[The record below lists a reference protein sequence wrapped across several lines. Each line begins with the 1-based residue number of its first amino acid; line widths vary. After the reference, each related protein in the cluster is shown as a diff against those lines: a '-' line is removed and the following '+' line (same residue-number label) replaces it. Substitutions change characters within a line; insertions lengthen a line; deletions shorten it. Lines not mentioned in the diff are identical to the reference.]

1 LIHPVILPVEAW
13 MDLRRYQPLRAAGAT
28 WREIADEVGL
38 DWRTVKKY
46 LSPDAP
52 AGPPTAPS
60 RRGCVTRKVDAVA
73 PVIDAWLATDPR
85 LKASVIHE
93 RLVAEHGFTGH
104 YQRVK
109 LYVAKARQRLA
120 CESDTDERLSGLHRR
135 FEVIAG
141 AQAQVDWGD
150 EGSILLES
158 GIAKV
163 YSFHMTLSYSR
174 DPFCCFVTSQDLG
187 TFFDCHRRAFAHF
200 GGVPGA
206 IVYDRTKTVVKRH
219 VAPRE
224 AVPLHPEA
232 AAFAAH
238 YGFVIDV
245 LAAYRPTGKGRVE
258 RQVAIV
264 RDHVLA
270 GRTFTS
276 LAELDAAF
284 AEWVPIRRGQVHRTH
299 GELIGTRAAAD
310 HAALRPLPE
319 LPYLVCEKYLRRVG
333 RDCLISFEG
342 SHYSIPARAA
352 DGRAARAG
360 QRVEVRVAADL
371 VTLHRLA
378 VDGDPILL
386 AAHPRA
392 AHRGS
397 LVVDPAHWEG
407 LPDGHTRAVTLDPV
421 TLTSAAPPAAP
432 LPSAGTEP
440 NPLATLLTSR
450 PVAATPVAHRPL
462 LDYDTAAGLT
472 PPATTAIPG
481 AAIPGAAIPGAAIPG
496 AAIPGPTMA
505 GARS

>member
-1 LIHPVILPVEAW
+1 VILPVEAW

-46 LSPDAP
+46 LSTEAP

-60 RRGCVTRKVDAVA
+60 RKGTVARKVDVVA
-73 PVIDAWLATDPR
+73 PVIDVWLAADPR

-109 LYVAKARQRLA
+109 LYVAEARQRLA
-120 CESDTDERLSGLHRR
+120 RDTDDGLSRLHRR
-135 FEVIAG
+135 FEVVAG

-150 EGSILLES
+150 EGAILLEQ
-158 GIAKV
+158 GVAKV

-174 DPFCCFVTSQDLG
+174 DPFCCFTTSQDLG

-200 GGVPGA
+200 GGVPA
-206 IVYDRTKTVVKRH
+206 SIVYDRTKTVVRRH

-232 AAFAAH
+232 AAFAQH

-264 RDHVLA
+264 RDHVLT
-270 GRTFTS
+270 GRTFDS

-284 AEWVPIRRGQVHRTH
+284 VEWVPIRRSQVHRTH
-299 GELIGTRAAAD
+299 GELIAARAAVD
-310 HAALRPLPE
+310 HAALRPLPA

-333 RDCLISFEG
+333 RDCLVSFDG
-342 SHYSIPARAA
+342 SHYSIPARAT
-352 DGRAARAG
+352 DGRPARAG
-360 QRVEVRVAADL
+360 QRVELRVSADT
-371 VTLHRLA
+371 VTAHRLP
-378 VDGDPILL
+378 VDGDPIVL

-392 AHRGS
+392 VRRGS
-397 LVVDPAHWEG
+397 LVVDPAHWDG
-407 LPDGHTRAVTLDPV
+407 LPDGHTRAVTVDPV
-421 TLTSAAPPAAP
+421 TADAFAHDPPA
-432 LPSAGTEP
+432 PSATMSTGGHGAD
-440 NPLATLLTSR
+440 PLTALLTSR
-450 PVAATPVAHRPL
+450 PIAATPVAHRPL
-462 LDYDTAAGLT
+462 LAYDTAAGLT
-472 PPATTAIPG
+472 QPLTTTAG
-481 AAIPGAAIPGAAIPG
+481 A
-496 AAIPGPTMA
+496 TA
-505 GARS
+505 GAQR

>member
-1 LIHPVILPVEAW
+1 VILPVEAW

-28 WREIADEVGL
+28 WREIADEVGV

-46 LSPDAP
+46 LSSA
-52 AGPPTAPS
+52 AAGGPPTAPS
-60 RRGCVTRKVDAVA
+60 RKGAVTRKVDAVA
-73 PVIDAWLATDPR
+73 PVIDAWLAADPR

-93 RLVAEHGFTGH
+93 RLVAEHAFTGH
-104 YQRVK
+104 YQRIK
-109 LYVAKARQRLA
+109 LYVAEARGRLA
-120 CESDTDERLSGLHRR
+120 REDDGDERLSGLHRR
-135 FEVIAG
+135 FEVLAG

-150 EGSILLES
+150 EGQILLEA
-158 GIAKV
+158 GIGKV

-200 GGVPGA
+200 GGVPGS

-270 GRTFTS
+270 GRVFSS
-276 LAELDAAF
+276 LTELDGAF
-284 AEWVPIRRGQVHRTH
+284 GQWVPIRRGQVHRTH
-299 GELIGTRAAAD
+299 GELIGVRAAAD

-319 LPYLVCEKYLRRVG
+319 LPYLVCERHLRRVG
-333 RDCLISFEG
+333 RDCLISFSG
-342 SHYSIPARAA
+342 SHYSVPARAA
-352 DGRAARAG
+352 DGRPARAG
-360 QRVEVRVAADL
+360 QRVELRVSADT
-371 VTLHRLA
+371 VTIHRLA
-378 VDGDPILL
+378 IDGEPIVL

-392 AHRGS
+392 TRRGS
-397 LVVDPAHWEG
+397 LIVDTAHWDG

-421 TLTSAAPPAAP
+421 TIEPPVSPATAPTTT
-432 LPSAGTEP
+432 GVETD
-440 NPLATLLTSR
+440 PLAALLTSR
-450 PVAATPVAHRPL
+450 PAAATAVARRPL
-462 LDYDTAAGLT
+462 QAYDAAAGLT
-472 PPATTAIPG
+472 SPATST
-481 AAIPGAAIPGAAIPG
+481 
-496 AAIPGPTMA
+496 A
-505 GARS
+505 GATAGAQR

>member
-1 LIHPVILPVEAW
+1 MILPVEAW

-46 LSPDAP
+46 LSADVP

-60 RRGCVTRKVDAVA
+60 RRACVARKVDAVA
-73 PVIDAWLATDPR
+73 PVIDAWLAADPR

-93 RLVAEHGFTGH
+93 RLVADHGFTGH

-109 LYVAKARQRLA
+109 LYVAEARQRLA
-120 CESDTDERLSGLHRR
+120 RDDADDRLSGLHRR
-135 FEVIAG
+135 FEVVAG

-150 EGSILLES
+150 EGAILLEA
-158 GIAKV
+158 GIVKV

-174 DPFCCFVTSQDLG
+174 DPFCCFTTSQDLG

-200 GGVPGA
+200 GGVPGS

-219 VAPRE
+219 VAPRK

-245 LAAYRPTGKGRVE
+245 LAANRPTGKGRVE

-270 GRTFTS
+270 ARTFTS
-276 LAELDAAF
+276 LAEVDAAF
-284 AEWVPIRRGQVHRTH
+284 AEWVPIRRRQVHRTH
-299 GELIGTRAAAD
+299 GELIGVRAAAE
-310 HAALRPLPE
+310 HAALRPLPA

-371 VTLHRLA
+371 VTLHRLP

-392 AHRGS
+392 ARRGS
-397 LVVDPAHWEG
+397 LMVDPAHWDG
-407 LPDGHTRAVTLDPV
+407 LPDGHTRAVTLDPPPQPGTAV
-421 TLTSAAPPAAP
+421 RAAAAIGP
-432 LPSAGTEP
+432 D
-440 NPLATLLTSR
+440 PLAALLTSH
-450 PVAATPVAHRPL
+450 PAAATPVAARPL
-462 LDYDTAAGLT
+462 LAYDTAAGLT
-472 PPATTAIPG
+472 HPAATTG
-481 AAIPGAAIPGAAIPG
+481 A
-496 AAIPGPTMA
+496 
-505 GARS
+505 SS

>member
-1 LIHPVILPVEAW
+1 VILPVEAW

-46 LSPDAP
+46 LSGDAP

-60 RRGCVTRKVDAVA
+60 RKGCVARKVDAVA
-73 PVIDAWLATDPR
+73 PVIDAWLAADPR

-109 LYVAKARQRLA
+109 LYVADARQRLA
-120 CESDTDERLSGLHRR
+120 RDTDGDDRLSGLHRR
-135 FEVIAG
+135 FEVVAG

-150 EGSILLES
+150 EGSILFEQ
-158 GIAKV
+158 GIVKV

-200 GGVPGA
+200 GGVPGS

-270 GRTFTS
+270 GRVFTS
-276 LAELDAAF
+276 LAEVDAAF
-284 AEWVPIRRGQVHRTH
+284 AEWVPIRRRQVHRTH
-299 GELIGTRAAAD
+299 GELIGVRAAAD
-310 HAALRPLPE
+310 HAALRPLPA

-352 DGRAARAG
+352 DGCPARAG

-371 VTLHRLA
+371 VTLHRLP

-392 AHRGS
+392 TRRGS
-397 LVVDPAHWEG
+397 LVVDPAHWDG
-407 LPDGHTRAVTLDPV
+407 LPDGHTRAVTLDPPV
-421 TLTSAAPPAAP
+421 HS
-432 LPSAGTEP
+432 PSAPATPAIGP
-440 NPLATLLTSR
+440 DPLAVLLTSR
-450 PVAATPVAHRPL
+450 PAAATPVAHRPL
-462 LDYDTAAGLT
+462 LAYDTAAGLT
-472 PPATTAIPG
+472 AMTGSSVVFDEAATG
-481 AAIPGAAIPGAAIPG
+481 AQ
-496 AAIPGPTMA
+496 
-505 GARS
+505 R

>member
-1 LIHPVILPVEAW
+1 VILPVEAW

-46 LSPDAP
+46 LSTDAP

-60 RRGCVTRKVDAVA
+60 RKGCVARKVDAVA

-93 RLVAEHGFTGH
+93 RLVAEHGFDGH

-109 LYVAKARQRLA
+109 LYVAEARQRLA
-120 CESDTDERLSGLHRR
+120 RDAGAADGDERLSGLHRR
-135 FEVIAG
+135 FEVVAG

-150 EGSILLES
+150 EGAILLGA

-174 DPFCCFVTSQDLG
+174 DPFCCFTTSQDLG

-200 GGVPGA
+200 GGVPGS
-206 IVYDRTKTVVKRH
+206 IVYDRTKTVVRRH

-270 GRTFTS
+270 GRTFACLS
-276 LAELDAAF
+276 ELDGAF
-284 AEWVPIRRGQVHRTH
+284 TQWVPIRRAQRHRTH
-299 GELIGTRAAAD
+299 GELIGARAAVD
-310 HAALRPLPE
+310 RAALGPLPE
-319 LPYLVCEKYLRRVG
+319 LPYLVCERHLRRVG

-342 SHYSIPARAA
+342 SHYSIPARAG
-352 DGRAARAG
+352 DGRVARAG
-360 QRVEVRVAADL
+360 ARVEVRVSADT
-371 VTLHRLA
+371 VTIHRLA
-378 VDGDPILL
+378 VDGDPIAL
-386 AAHPRA
+386 AAHHRA
-392 AHRGS
+392 ARRGE
-397 LVVDPAHWEG
+397 LVVDPAHWDG
-407 LPDGHTRAVTLDPV
+407 LPDGHTRATTLH
-421 TLTSAAPPAAP
+421 PPAEPAP
-432 LPSAGTEP
+432 ADDEQLSPD
-440 NPLATLLTSR
+440 PLAALLTHR
-450 PVAATPVAHRPL
+450 PSAATPVARRAL
-462 LDYDTAAGLT
+462 SIYDTAAGLT
-472 PPATTAIPG
+472 E
-481 AAIPGAAIPGAAIPG
+481 
-496 AAIPGPTMA
+496 A
-505 GARS
+505 GLTEAVLI